1 MLAHIQIIIGT
12 YKLLGIDA
20 GTHIQIIIGTYKLL
34 GIDAGTYTDHTEHHR
49 YIHIIRY

>member
-20 GTHIQIIIGTYKLL
+20 GTH
-34 GIDAGTYTDHTEHHR
+34 TDHHR
-49 YIHIIRY
+49 YIQITRY